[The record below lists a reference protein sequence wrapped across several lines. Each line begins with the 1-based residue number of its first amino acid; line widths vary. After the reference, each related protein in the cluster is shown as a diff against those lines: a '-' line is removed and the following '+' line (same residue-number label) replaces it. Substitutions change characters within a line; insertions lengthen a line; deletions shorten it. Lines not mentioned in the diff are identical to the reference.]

1 MGVFK
6 TGLMAAAGA
15 AALSA
20 AAPAFAQDTP
30 EAMPQGAVT
39 ADGGDGQASSVEEV
53 VVTASPIGVSEKAM
67 TANVD
72 ALDSVKLASAPSVS
86 LGDLV
91 SGLPGVRSS
100 SFAPGASRPVIRGL
114 SGPRVQVL
122 TNGLGMIDASAIS
135 DDHSVAV
142 DPSEAERIE
151 VVRGPN
157 TLAYGGSAIGGV
169 VNVID
174 GRIAETPAEGGLD
187 GRVGVQGSS
196 VDDGWSASARLKA
209 GEGPWVAT
217 LQAARRET
225 DDYDIPGPAMSQRLA
240 DSLGVAR
247 TGPDKVQNSFT
258 QLTEYG
264 GGLSYV
270 TGVGFAGASL
280 KQTESHY
287 GTVAEPDVT
296 IQLRQTRADVR
307 GEADVDIGPFVTVK
321 ASAGYA
327 DYKHTEF
334 EGPDPGTTFTSNG
347 WEGRLELVQRK
358 RGDWQGAVGGQ
369 MFSRDISAVGDEVL
383 FPAAETK
390 QMSVYTVQRIDHG
403 PLGLEAGLRVEKVDV
418 SSVVADRSFTNVSG
432 SAGVF
437 FRPVPGLYVG
447 LSAARFERA
456 PNEVEL
462 FADGP
467 HPATAQFQIGDPDFS
482 PEVANSLE
490 LALHYELDRW
500 SMDLHVYGAAYTG
513 FIDLRPTGAIEPVS
527 GLPIFRFEQ
536 TDATFYGFE
545 AELGYEL
552 WSDGDRALKLTGV
565 ADSVRGDTDLGPPA
579 RIPPWAATAR
589 LEWTSPRWDASLE
602 ARRVGEQDRVAS
614 FELPTDGYTLV
625 NLHSVFRPFQDDGIE
640 LYAELANATDQEAR
654 EHASALKDIA
664 PMPGRNFRVGLS
676 YRF

>member
-6 TGLMAAAGA
+6 TMLTTAAS
-15 AALSA
+15 LSA
-20 AAPAFAQDTP
+20 LALAAPAFAQ
-30 EAMPQGAVT
+30 EAPTVDAGDQPT
-39 ADGGDGQASSVEEV
+39 AANVEEV

-72 ALDSVKLASAPSVS
+72 ALDDVKLASAPSVS

-122 TNGLGMIDASAIS
+122 TNGLGMIDASAVS

-157 TLAYGGSAIGGV
+157 TLAFGGSAIGGV

-174 GRIAETPAEGGLD
+174 GRIAETPAENGLE
-187 GRVGVQGSS
+187 GRIGVQGST
-196 VDDGWSASARLKA
+196 VDTGWAANARLKA
-209 GEGPWVAT
+209 GSGPWVAT

-225 DDYDIPGPAMSQRLA
+225 DDYAIPGPAMSQRLA
-240 DSLGVAR
+240 DALGVPR
-247 TGPDKVQNSFT
+247 TGPDVVENSFT

-270 TGVGFAGASL
+270 GDTGFAGVGL

-296 IQLRQTRADVR
+296 IQLRQTRTDVR
-307 GEADVDIGPFVTVK
+307 AEKDLDGGPFARVK

-334 EGPDPGTTFTSNG
+334 EGPDPGTVFTSTG

-358 RGDWQGAVGGQ
+358 VGDWQGAVGLQ
-369 MFSRDISAVGDEVL
+369 TFSRDISAQGDEVL
-383 FPAAETK
+383 FPAAET
-390 QMSVYTVQRIDHG
+390 QQYSLYTVQRIDHG
-403 PLGLEAGLRVEKVDV
+403 PIGVEAGVRVEKVEV
-418 SSVVADRSFTNVSG
+418 NSVIADRSFTNVSG
-432 SAGVF
+432 SAGLF
-437 FRPVPGLYVG
+437 LRPVTGLYLG

-462 FADGP
+462 FANGP
-467 HPATAQFQIGDPDFS
+467 HPATAQYQVGDPTFS

-490 LALHYELDRW
+490 LAIHYELNAW
-500 SMDLHVYGAAYTG
+500 SADLQIGRAHV
-513 FIDLRPTGAIEPVS
+513 
-527 GLPIFRFEQ
+527 
-536 TDATFYGFE
+536 
-545 AELGYEL
+545 
-552 WSDGDRALKLTGV
+552 
-565 ADSVRGDTDLGPPA
+565 
-579 RIPPWAATAR
+579 
-589 LEWTSPRWDASLE
+589 
-602 ARRVGEQDRVAS
+602 
-614 FELPTDGYTLV
+614 
-625 NLHSVFRPFQDDGIE
+625 
-640 LYAELANATDQEAR
+640 
-654 EHASALKDIA
+654 
-664 PMPGRNFRVGLS
+664 
-676 YRF
+676 